1 MLLFIFGSFATLLI
15 GVLLLITVQLIRIE
29 KNITDICNYTEAKV
43 KNMYGKS

>member
-29 KNITDICNYTEAKV
+29 KNLTDICNYTETKV
-43 KNMYGKS
+43 KSMYGKN

>member
-29 KNITDICNYTEAKV
+29 KTITDVCNYTEAKV
-43 KNMYGKS
+43 KSMYGKS